1 MCDLEFKNLK
11 NEAAEMFCITVNSYV
26 LLLPFGWKK
35 KCHRAIYVLSVPPR
49 CFNHLIY
56 WACRIRILRVILIY
70 HILLLLFQRLEKKV
84 VSSSPLGEC

>member
-35 KCHRAIYVLSVPPR
+35 KMSQGNLCTECSPT
-49 CFNHLIY
+49 
-56 WACRIRILRVILIY
+56 
-70 HILLLLFQRLEKKV
+70 LF
-84 VSSSPLGEC
+84 